1 VKVTRV
7 GDWKTARRLLSTA
20 ADRLNAAADTAV
32 LQEAHFIRGKI
43 VEGLREQAP
52 GGQPIAPPAATTLAV
67 RQLRGFRGEKSL
79 LVRGDLRNAITVTR
93 VVGGVLVG
101 VLRTA
106 KNRDGRSLLNI
117 AERNENGG
125 PPIVLR
131 LSDKARRFL
140 HAAFRKAEL
149 PPHTGPGIGIA
160 IVTVRARPFM
170 APVFERYGQPAEVQ
184 RRFFQ
189 RVLAQLGGDFG
200 GGG

>member
-1 VKVTRV
+1 
-7 GDWKTARRLLSTA
+7 
-20 ADRLNAAADTAV
+20 
-32 LQEAHFIRGKI
+32 
-43 VEGLREQAP
+43 
-52 GGQPIAPPAATTLAV
+52 
-67 RQLRGFRGEKSL
+67 
-79 LVRGDLRNAITVTR
+79 
-93 VVGGVLVG
+93 

-125 PPIVLR
+125 PALVLR
-131 LSDKARRFL
+131 LSEKARRFL

-149 PPHTGPGIGIA
+149 PPHAGHGIGIA

-170 APVFERYGQPAEVQ
+170 APIFERYGQPPEVQ

-200 GGG
+200 GGR